1 MTPEEAMQIVEESQN
16 SRFSRVL
23 TMKDIFSSYE
33 IFMALWEHYKVADI
47 QCMNSEEES
56 KILYN
61 TLYNYFCNSS
71 TIYDT
76 IDAFCRYFYLDI
88 YNYGDY
94 YFNRNTILD
103 AIQNLD
109 VDKLKRLYQNVTNSA
124 QNNNELTNDPLNDII
139 KFISNQNVS
148 YTDGNEFD
156 AILKKLNTLRMKYVD
171 ELIDTFRRHFV
182 FILDDP
188 ICLYKGGCPHDLQR

>member
-1 MTPEEAMQIVEESQN
+1 MTPEEAIQILENSQ
-16 SRFSRVL
+16 SSKFSRVL
-23 TMKDIFSSYE
+23 TMKDIFPTYDF
-33 IFMALWEHYKVADI
+33 FMTLWEKYKVADAR
-47 QCMNSEEES
+47 CMSSEDES

-88 YNYGDY
+88 YNYADY
-94 YFNRNTILD
+94 YFNRNNILD

-109 VDKLKRLYQNVTNSA
+109 VAKLKRLYQNVSNTA
-124 QNNNELTNDPLNDII
+124 QNNNELTNNPLNDII

-188 ICLYKGGCPHDLQR
+188 ICTYEGGCVNDLQR